1 MSKRAK
7 RSGKTRAQR
16 AAAARRRAAL
26 REGAVWHQSAEE
38 AALAVKPRY
47 NGYAC
52 GHGAHGNAKYD
63 RTREKREWKRQLRQE
78 GALRGPFPVL
88 EDAPPPNS
96 GAAGTRAATEQPET
110 PAKRPGHPAMVPHVS
125 PAGFAASHR
134 PRPCRPATH
143 GHPSLKRTIPA
154 ALSCCGDRAGIAW
167 LRSPNGPA
175 NRQRAASRSARP
187 ASRPECGP
195 ARSSRW
201 TGRSQP

>member
-1 MSKRAK
+1 MPKRAK

-96 GAAGTRAATEQPET
+96 GAAGTRATTEQPET
-110 PAKRPGHPAMVPHVS
+110 PAKRPGHLAMVPRVS

-143 GHPSLKRTIPA
+143 GHPSLKRKIPA